1 MGVWH
6 GVAKRVVEGGRLP
19 ALQATSETADSG
31 VARLQG
37 IEALGMTGLDETLG
51 SP

>member
-1 MGVWH
+1 MGIRH
-6 GVAKRVVEGGRLP
+6 GVVERVEEGGRLP
-19 ALQATSETADSG
+19 TLQATSETADSG

-37 IEALGMTGLDETLG
+37 IEALGMTGLDETLR